1 MNVLWIVNVELPKI
15 AEHFGRTNVYAGWL
29 ETMSKQLAENE
40 NINLYAAGVAP
51 EEYRDVVI
59 DGISYYGFVNG
70 KEEKLFKDVI
80 ENVKPDIIHV
90 WGTEYVHIRPLLKVL
105 KATDSIDKTVV
116 SIQGLV
122 SEWYKY
128 YNAGLPK
135 YVSHKSVRIGRIKRT
150 SLYKESMEMA
160 SRGKNEIRFLRE
172 LKHCIGRTDFDR
184 SLVKKINPEINYH
197 YCSESMRA
205 PFYDGIWD
213 NSKCKK
219 NSIFFS
225 QTHYPLKG
233 LHQMLKALVKI
244 KKTVPDVHLNALGY
258 KPLSPESIRLKSY
271 DEYLDKL
278 IRENNLED
286 SISWLGTLTAEQMK
300 EQYLKANVFV
310 CASAIE
316 NSSNSVGEAML
327 LGLPVIAS
335 DRGGMRSIIEDG
347 KDGVLYD
354 FDSPEKMAEAVL
366 KVFTDNNYFVSLSE
380 NAEKS
385 AKEKYNREKNYNQL
399 ISIYETIAFN

>member
-40 NINLYAAGVAP
+40 NINLYVAGVTP
-51 EEYRDVVI
+51 VEYRDVIV
-59 DGISYYGFVNG
+59 DGISYYGFENG
-70 KEEKLFKDVI
+70 KEEKLFRDVI

-122 SEWYKY
+122 SECSKY
-128 YNAGLPK
+128 YNAGLPAD
-135 YVSHKSVRIGRIKRT
+135 VINKSVRIGRIKRT
-150 SLYKESMEMA
+150 SLKQESLEMGKRGENEVRFFKEV
-160 SRGKNEIRFLRE
+160 
-172 LKHCIGRTDFDR
+172 KHCIGRTSYDKNVVTR
-184 SLVKKINPEINYH
+184 INPDIKYH
-197 YCSESMRA
+197 YCSESMRE
-205 PFYDGIWD
+205 PFYDGAWD
-213 NSKCKK
+213 YDKCEK
-219 NSIFFS
+219 NTIFFS
-225 QTHYPLKG
+225 QTHWPLKG
-233 LHQMLKALVKI
+233 VHECIRALGIVKKEI
-244 KKTVPDVHLNALGY
+244 LDIHLNALGH

-278 IRENNLED
+278 IKDNNLED
-286 SISWLGTLTAEQMK
+286 SISWLGTFSAEQMK
-300 EQYLKANVFV
+300 DQYLKANVFV
-310 CASAIE
+310 CSSALE
-316 NSSNSVGEAML
+316 NSSNSVAEAML

-347 KDGVLYD
+347 KDGLLYD

-399 ISIYETIAFN
+399 ISIYENIAFN

>member
-40 NINLYAAGVAP
+40 NINLYVAGVTP
-51 EEYRDVVI
+51 VEYRDVIV
-59 DGISYYGFVNG
+59 DGISYYGFING

-122 SEWYKY
+122 SECSKY
-128 YNAGLPK
+128 YNAGLPAD
-135 YVSHKSVRIGRIKRT
+135 VINKSVRIGRIKRT
-150 SLYKESMEMA
+150 SLKQESLEMGKRGENEVRFFKEV
-160 SRGKNEIRFLRE
+160 
-172 LKHCIGRTDFDR
+172 KHCIGRTSYDKNVVTR
-184 SLVKKINPEINYH
+184 INPDINYH
-197 YCSESMRA
+197 YCSESMRE
-205 PFYDGIWD
+205 PFYEGSWEYD
-213 NSKCKK
+213 KCEK
-219 NSIFFS
+219 NTIFFS
-225 QTHYPLKG
+225 QTHWPLKG
-233 LHQMLKALVKI
+233 VHECIKALGIVKKEI
-244 KKTVPDVHLNALGY
+244 PDIHLNALGH

-278 IRENNLED
+278 IRDNNLKD
-286 SISWLGTLTAEQMK
+286 SISWLGTLPAEQMR

-310 CASAIE
+310 CASSLE
-316 NSSNSVGEAML
+316 NSSNSVAEAML

-347 KDGVLYD
+347 KDGLLYD

-366 KVFTDNNYFVSLSE
+366 MVFTDNNFFVSLSK